1 MSGLSVAGWT
11 DIALAQPP
19 NDLTY
24 TGVSIANYRN
34 EVNTDLLG
42 RHMAPGD
49 AILRVTFTSRTD
61 LGRLAFEKESKSR
74 VRLDFRPT
82 AIRADRHFAGTHPPT
97 AALLHA

>member
-49 AILRVTFTSRTD
+49 AIL
-61 LGRLAFEKESKSR
+61 
-74 VRLDFRPT
+74 
-82 AIRADRHFAGTHPPT
+82 
-97 AALLHA
+97 